1 MDKYILRLSNS
12 NNAVGVRNSPTFQT
26 FSVDLPNG
34 LKNKG
39 KCIIRVVNSS
49 MILERSINGEQKR
62 IIPDNTHI
70 IVLSSNISSLG
81 YDTDTRGS
89 SNTIL
94 GSGLVLSTQKA
105 ITLAAHNDSFHFMCP
120 SLPDVIEL
128 TKLCVSPTTD
138 KLILTNDTTASLY
151 CSVTLEITFISDL
164 TKN

>member
-49 MILERSINGEQKR
+49 MVLERTISGAQER
-62 IIPDNTHI
+62 IIPANTHI
-70 IVLSSNISSLG
+70 VVLSSNISSLG
-81 YDTDTRGS
+81 YDTETRGS

-94 GSGLVLSTQKA
+94 GSGLILSTQKA
-105 ITLAAHNDSFHFMCP
+105 ITLATHNDNFQFMCP

-138 KLILTNDTTASLY
+138 KLVLTEDTTASLY
-151 CSVTLEITFISDL
+151 CNVSLEISFIEDL

>member
-1 MDKYILRLSNS
+1 
-12 NNAVGVRNSPTFQT
+12 
-26 FSVDLPNG
+26 
-34 LKNKG
+34 
-39 KCIIRVVNSS
+39 

-151 CSVTLEITFISDL
+151 CSVTLEITFIEDL